1 MVAHECTWCHWT
13 IYAKMANCMLCISY
27 RKKEEKE
34 KTPDTGQCCGGGVY
48 KAPGRMESEVLT
60 SASQRTK
67 TSKFKHRLLPH
78 FPLHMEVRTWG
89 LSQKSSLLWSRGQ
102 RKYLGRHTH
111 TPERMPVFRAVT
123 VCAMLSVRLS
133 SQAGVTRC
141 YLWSASRTGT
151 VRTKTCSSA
160 KDKRLQTDLHSKAM
174 TQATAGQQGQKDK
187 EHSGRL

>member
-1 MVAHECTWCHWT
+1 MNVLDATELYTLKWQIVCYVSHT
-13 IYAKMANCMLCISY
+13 AKKKK
-27 RKKEEKE
+27 RKKPLTLVSAVVEACTRPLEEWRVRCW
-34 KTPDTGQCCGGGVY
+34 PLPVSG
-48 KAPGRMESEVLT
+48 L
-60 SASQRTK
+60 
-67 TSKFKHRLLPH
+67 RLQNSNTDSSLP

-102 RKYLGRHTH
+102 QKYLGRHTH
-111 TPERMPVFRAVT
+111 TPERMPVFRAVR

-174 TQATAGQQGQKDK
+174 TQATAGQQEQKDK